1 MADFITKDGS
11 DSHQMEGYCTY
22 CESQPDENPQRW
34 EHACGNCAETM
45 LYPLSPLFLTLFHS
59 CLQE

>member
-1 MADFITKDGS
+1 MANFITKDGS
-11 DSHQMEGYCTY
+11 DIHQMEVYCTY
-22 CESQPDENPQRW
+22 CEGQPDATPQSREN
-34 EHACGNCAETM
+34 ACGNCAETM

>member
-1 MADFITKDGS
+1 MTVLTTDES
-11 DSHQMEGYCTY
+11 NSHRMDEYCTF
-22 CESQPDENPQRW
+22 CESNSDETPQSW
-34 EHACGNCAETM
+34 ENACGNCAETM

>member
-1 MADFITKDGS
+1 MMITLTNEGS
-11 DSHQMEGYCTY
+11 NSHRTDDYCMY
-22 CESQPDENPQRW
+22 CESQPEVIDQRR
-34 EHACGNCAETM
+34 EIACGNCAETM